1 MRRRTFDALASAA
14 GLVIAAVL
22 LAAGG
27 LLLWGHSFVDNQVST
42 ELSAQKIV
50 FPTTSNAEFKA
61 LPAADAA
68 AMGQYAGQVMTTG
81 AQAKVYAD
89 NFIAFHLSK
98 MGGTYSQLSAQSLA
112 QPNNTKLAALVN
124 TVFKGTTLRGMLLD
138 AYAFWQMGVIAFW
151 AAIVSFIG
159 AGILLVLSGFGLI
172 HARRVS
178 PAAEVLV
185 PRAPAHKETAS
196 A

>member
-14 GLVIAAVL
+14 GLVLAAVL
-22 LAAGG
+22 LVAGG

-42 ELSAQKIV
+42 QLSAQKIV
-50 FPTTSNAEFKA
+50 FPTTSNPEFKA

-68 AMGQYAGQVMTTG
+68 AMGQYAGQTMTTG

-89 NFIAFHLSK
+89 DFIGFHLSK
-98 MGGTYSQLSAQSLA
+98 MGGTYAELSGKALA
-112 QPNNTKLAALVN
+112 QPNNAALQAQVN

-138 AYAFWQMGVIAFW
+138 AYAFWQMGEIAFW
-151 AAIVSFIG
+151 GAIVSFIG
-159 AGILLVLSGFGLI
+159 AGILLVLSALGLY

-178 PAAEVLV
+178 PATEILS
-185 PRAPAHKETAS
+185 PQTPAHVA
-196 A
+196 